1 MPRAEDISITC
12 PSHRITQVKQRTNT
26 YKRVKTN
33 RNNNGMSST
42 HHPTLTALIQ
52 LNSDDICLILWTSNL
67 TFQHR
72 TKLGH
77 TSDTKNTSKEMIDMR
92 ILMPP
97 GGCTLF
103 YAKHTSRRKLEPATG
118 FFSSPSLNFEE
129 NSVRPLLS
137 GKTWHAPKKN
147 NEENF
152 RSGQGTYKGSIIH
165 KGQSRKSNKCN
176 LKHIVPAIQ

>member
-1 MPRAEDISITC
+1 MKINGCSYNFLCSMVYITSRMVLKTWLPRAEDISITC
-12 PSHRITQVKQRTNT
+12 PSHHITQVKQRTNT

-33 RNNNGMSST
+33 RNNNGTSST

-77 TSDTKNTSKEMIDMR
+77 TSDMKNTSKEMIKMR

-103 YAKHTSRRKLEPATG
+103 
-118 FFSSPSLNFEE
+118 
-129 NSVRPLLS
+129 
-137 GKTWHAPKKN
+137 
-147 NEENF
+147 
-152 RSGQGTYKGSIIH
+152 
-165 KGQSRKSNKCN
+165 
-176 LKHIVPAIQ
+176 